1 MSSRGTWKKSERD
14 AAETLGGKRI
24 PVTGRHSGD
33 VPDIEHPIFA
43 IEHKY
48 GKRVISATIKKALS
62 QARKASETTGKIPL
76 VTIEQAEGQGRGNE
90 KLVLIDIEDFVKLL
104 NLYFPSNYRKEIF
117 NKGDGNG

>member
-1 MSSRGTWKKSERD
+1 LSSRGTWKKSERD

-33 VPDIEHPIFA
+33 VPDIEHPMFA

-62 QARKASETTGKIPL
+62 QARKAAETTKKIPL

-90 KLVLIDIEDFVKLL
+90 RLALIDIDDFAELIEHAKVIPLGQ
-104 NLYFPSNYRKEIF
+104 RR
-117 NKGDGNG
+117 

>member
-1 MSSRGTWKKSERD
+1 LSSRGTWKKSERD

-24 PVTGRHSGD
+24 PVTGRHSAD

-90 KLVLIDIEDFVKLL
+90 RLALINIDDFANLLTGQLHLGYYEDKGG
-104 NLYFPSNYRKEIF
+104 SNV
-117 NKGDGNG
+117 

>member
-48 GKRVISATIKKALS
+48 GKRVISATIKRLCLKH
-62 QARKASETTGKIPL
+62 
-76 VTIEQAEGQGRGNE
+76 E
-90 KLVLIDIEDFVKLL
+90 KLVKQQGKYHL
-104 NLYFPSNYRKEIF
+104 
-117 NKGDGNG
+117 

>member
-1 MSSRGTWKKSERD
+1 MKIKRRTPLSSRGTWKKSERD

-90 KLVLIDIEDFVKLL
+90 RLALINIDDFANLLKSDELWIE
-104 NLYFPSNYRKEIF
+104 Y
-117 NKGDGNG
+117 NG